1 MYELGY
7 CLLLLLLCERKLTT
21 FPKGN
26 IRYKFVFKEQT
37 SSNSFV
43 LAEYSDGYVQTIL
56 FCLF

>member
-1 MYELGY
+1 M
-7 CLLLLLLCERKLTT
+7 T

-26 IRYKFVFKEQT
+26 IWYKFVFKEQT